1 MKNLRTGGAFMKS
14 LCFLLSF
21 LVAFSAGL
29 YGQEE
34 LSIQDII
41 DMVHAG
47 LSDSFVL
54 QKIRIS
60 TLEYEPT
67 VEDLVELRRAGVS
80 ERIILAL
87 MGVRTSTRVASQ
99 VRYTSEGAIY
109 HGLEVFGGYSFGMF
123 QGNVD
128 IHGWNVAS
136 AHNFNRW
143 FGITLDGAGYYTQ
156 GVTTNAHTFL
166 AGPQFSFRISRL
178 VTPFVRGLVGYA
190 HIRGNLLGV
199 VSNASGLAY
208 GGGGGVDLTL
218 SDEVA
223 VRVAQVD
230 YIRIEVGTASEQLR
244 GSVGIIR
251 RW

>member
-1 MKNLRTGGAFMKS
+1 MTGGAFMKS

-34 LSIQDII
+34 LSVQDII

-60 TLEYEPT
+60 TLEYEPS

-87 MGVRTSTRVASQ
+87 MGVTSPTRLTSQ
-99 VRYTSEGAIY
+99 ARYTSEGAIY
-109 HGLEVFGGYSFGMF
+109 HGFELFAGYAYGLFD
-123 QGNVD
+123 GNVD
-128 IHGWNVAS
+128 LQGWNLS
-136 AHNFNRW
+136 TGHNVNRW
-143 FGITLDGAGYYTQ
+143 FGITFDGSGFYTN
-156 GVTTNAHTFL
+156 GVATNVHTAL
-166 AGPQFSFRISRL
+166 VGPQFAVRVHRL
-178 VTPFVRGLVGYA
+178 VTPYVRGLVGYT
-190 HIRGNLLGV
+190 HVRGGILGV
-199 VSNASGLAY
+199 VGNASGLAY
-208 GGGGGVDLTL
+208 GGGAGVDVKVTEEL
-218 SDEVA
+218 A
-223 VRVAQVD
+223 VRAVQVD
-230 YIRIEVGTASEQLR
+230 FIRMEVGTYPDQVRASF
-244 GSVGIIR
+244 GIVR

>member
-60 TLEYEPT
+60 TLEYEPS

-87 MGVRTSTRVASQ
+87 MGVTSPTRLTSQ

-109 HGLEVFGGYSFGMF
+109 HGFELFGGYSYGLFD
-123 QGNVD
+123 GNVD
-128 IHGWNVAS
+128 LHGWNMAT

-143 FGITLDGAGYYTQ
+143 FGITFDGAGFYTQ
-156 GVTTNAHTFL
+156 GVTTNSHTL
-166 AGPQFSFRISRL
+166 LIGPQFSVRVTRL
-178 VTPFVRGLVGYA
+178 VTPYLRGLVGVA
-190 HIRGNLLGV
+190 HVRGGLLGV
-199 VSNASGLAY
+199 VSNATGLAY
-208 GGGGGVDLTL
+208 GGGGGVDLKI
-218 SDEVA
+218 SDELA
-223 VRVAQVD
+223 VRVVQVD
-230 YIRIEVGTASEQLR
+230 FIRIEVGTFADQIRTSF
-244 GSVGIIR
+244 GIVR

>member
-1 MKNLRTGGAFMKS
+1 MKS

-60 TLEYEPT
+60 TLEYEPS

-87 MGVRTSTRVASQ
+87 MGVTTQTRLTSQ
-99 VRYTSEGAIY
+99 VRYASEGAIY
-109 HGLEVFGGYSFGMF
+109 HGLEVFGGYSYGLL
-123 QGNVD
+123 QGTVD
-128 IHGWNVAS
+128 LNGWNVAS

-156 GVTTNAHTFL
+156 GVTTNAHTLL
-166 AGPQFSFRISRL
+166 AGPQISVRVARL
-178 VTPFVRGLVGYA
+178 VTPFVRGLVGVA
-190 HIRGNLLGV
+190 HIRGDLLGV
-199 VSNASGLAY
+199 VSNATGLAY

-230 YIRIEVGTASEQLR
+230 YLRLEVGNFTKQVRASF
-244 GSVGIIR
+244 GIVKS
-251 RW
+251 W